1 MADDSERAS
10 AEEAIKGHL
19 EDQHSDDS
27 DFGPPVVDLL
37 QTMPDIAARGHSSRA
52 IARTGANVPS
62 TSHHRHRSALV
73 QFLSMVGSPEMSP
86 QSGRSRS
93 LSGESV
99 GSRRSPGRS
108 SGRSS
113 RARNLSV
120 DVPDVM
126 G

>member
-27 DFGPPVVDLL
+27 DFGPPVNLL

-62 TSHHRHRSALV
+62 TSHHRHRSALG
-73 QFLSMVGSPEMSP
+73 QFLSMVDSPEMSP

-93 LSGESV
+93 LSGECV